1 MSIGMKST
9 SCVILYFDL
18 HLSCKFWPRRNLIYH
33 WYEVM
38 FLAKASL
45 KKCSVSLITDLT
57 LYISM
62 IMKRFLIQNYKKIKN
77 SGWIDVDNLTAFVGK
92 NESGKSSIFE
102 AFERFND
109 TSKYNQNVEYPR
121 ELLKNNTINDSPVCS
136 IEFIIDGDDIPEN
149 ISSELGDKKII
160 TIKKNYENKYEVEY
174 DGKEIIT
181 LTSNTYKAYL
191 DDYMLLIGEINA
203 PTVPEIEMVDD
214 MKSRLINLIDIE
226 LSNISENMDSN
237 TIIKKIVTLHA
248 NIQNNCGGVNV
259 FNALMDQ
266 VHNTGK
272 TIGKY
277 SSYKLAKKWIIK
289 NMPQFIYI
297 KSYQLLELPIDTS
310 QYIVKKLANENSNQ
324 MYTTRCLFD
333 YIDVN
338 VDTLQGQSPD
348 QPDTNEYRRRTIE
361 IANEKLTKNFN
372 EWWKQ
377 KKYNF
382 HCNIDNNLFTLDIS
396 DENDSS
402 QINLSSRSLGFQ
414 YFFAFFIIFS
424 SEKNNTHKNSILLL
438 DEPGTHFHGK
448 AQQESVK
455 FLRNLAKS
463 NQLMYTTH
471 STFMIDM
478 DKPKEVKIVY
488 EDKNTKD
495 TKISTDIWNADSD
508 SLLPIQTSLLHT
520 FSHILFTDR
529 VVIIVEGPTD
539 VQLLRSI
546 SEYLRQKG
554 GKSLHDNISIIP
566 SHGAK
571 NMITTVQLLKSK
583 NAKVIPI
590 LDSDD
595 LGKYAE
601 SKIKSLDITPIMIE
615 NNMPNATIEDLFE
628 KKEYL
633 EAVKKIYPKCKISDN
648 ELSKSNSQIIHHVRD
663 SDKSIEKWKITEHL
677 SKSCGKLSEYCLQ
690 NFENLIESINS
701 AIDTHT
707 EPAKS
712 KQNSSITNALLPS
725 S

>member
-1 MSIGMKST
+1 MRM
-9 SCVILYFDL
+9 
-18 HLSCKFWPRRNLIYH
+18 N
-33 WYEVM
+33 
-38 FLAKASL
+38 
-45 KKCSVSLITDLT
+45 
-57 LYISM
+57 
-62 IMKRFLIQNYKKIKN
+62 RFLIQNYKKIKN
-77 SGWIDVDNLTAFVGK
+77 SGWIDIDNLTAFVGK

-102 AFERFND
+102 AFEKFND
-109 TSKYNQNVEYPR
+109 TSKYDRNVEYPR
-121 ELLKNNTINDSPVCS
+121 ELLKNDTISDLPVCS

-149 ISSELGDKKII
+149 ISSELNDKKII
-160 TIKKNYENKYEVEY
+160 TVKKNYENEYEVEY
-174 DGKEIIT
+174 DGKKIDI
-181 LTSNTYKAYL
+181 LTPDTYKSYL
-191 DDYMLLIGEINA
+191 DDYMFIISDTGVSTDSDTNILNVTKPQLNN
-203 PTVPEIEMVDD
+203 
-214 MKSRLINLIDIE
+214 LINHE
-226 LSNISENMDSN
+226 LSNLSEDMDSN
-237 TIIKKIVTLHA
+237 AIIDKIRTLHT
-248 NIQNNCGGVNV
+248 NIQNNCKGSDV
-259 FNALMDQ
+259 FNILMDQ
-266 VHNTGK
+266 VHSITK
-272 TIGKY
+272 IIEKY
-277 SSYKLAKKWIIK
+277 SNYNLAKKWIID

-310 QYIVKKLANENSNQ
+310 QYIANKRANLNNNQ

-333 YIDVN
+333 YIDVD
-338 VDTLQGQSPD
+338 VDALQSQSPD
-348 QPDTNEYRRRTIE
+348 QPTTNEYRRRRIE

-382 HCNIDNNLFTLDIS
+382 HCNIDHNFFTLDIS
-396 DENDSS
+396 DEYDSS
-402 QINLSSRSLGFQ
+402 QINLLSRSLGFQ

-424 SEKNNTHKNSILLL
+424 SEKNNTYKNSILLL

-448 AQQESVK
+448 AQQELVK

-495 TKISTDIWNADSD
+495 TKISTDIWNADDD
-508 SLLPIQTSLLHT
+508 SLLPIQTSLLHI
-520 FSHILFTDR
+520 FSHTLFTNR

-539 VQLLRSI
+539 VQLLTSI
-546 SEYLRQKG
+546 SEYLRQQGK
-554 GKSLHDNISIIP
+554 KSLHDSISIIP

-601 SKIKSLDITPIMIE
+601 SKIKSLDITPIMIK
-615 NNMPNATIEDLFE
+615 NNTPNATIEDLFE

-633 EAVKKIYPKCKISDN
+633 NAVKKIYPKCRIDDN
-648 ELSKSNSQIIHHVRD
+648 ELTESNSQIIRHVRD

-677 SKSCGKLSEYCLQ
+677 AKSCGKLSEYSLQ
-690 NFENLIESINS
+690 NFENLIKSINND
-701 AIDTHT
+701 INTHT
-707 EPAKS
+707 DPAKS
-712 KQNSSITNALLPS
+712 KQDSSITKVPLPHN
-725 S
+725 